1 MPLCFKS
8 CANICNLFSTIS
20 MKHDQPYPEVHLCI
34 FRNPITLEAIFSA
47 RDLQSLRTSL
57 KYLEVADRL
66 YFLNLPREKDIWRM
80 VKAKQARYRKKQP
93 YFKINVTVFS
103 VSTSHNWTQQKGLN
117 LHQSTQR
124 AECSG
129 IRVSKSGIINTKNLK
144 LFKLMTMAEA
154 FCLLWISFHCVASV
168 TDFRNTS
175 SENRTKKW
183 VSKTRQLML
192 GMLLLFNC
200 SAKHRWEKMR
210 DFLLYK
216 TTARTL
222 HFDALGWVIL
232 FLHTQTWKWVLPIL
246 LERIKIVER
255 IIQGIQRTLKK
266 TTFFY
271 LKLALFTAYWL
282 P

>member
-1 MPLCFKS
+1 
-8 CANICNLFSTIS
+8 
-20 MKHDQPYPEVHLCI
+20 
-34 FRNPITLEAIFSA
+34 
-47 RDLQSLRTSL
+47 
-57 KYLEVADRL
+57 
-66 YFLNLPREKDIWRM
+66 M
-80 VKAKQARYRKKQP
+80 VKAKQARCRKKQA

-144 LFKLMTMAEA
+144 LFKLMTKAEA

-168 TDFRNTS
+168 MDFRNTS

-210 DFLLYK
+210 HFLLYK
-216 TTARTL
+216 TTARMC
-222 HFDALGWVIL
+222 IL
-232 FLHTQTWKWVLPIL
+232 MHWAEWSYSYIPKP
-246 LERIKIVER
+246 ENE
-255 IIQGIQRTLKK
+255 
-266 TTFFY
+266 FY
-271 LKLALFTAYWL
+271 LDY
-282 P
+282 